1 MRFQTSLVCDADASA
16 AGRRALD
23 ECLEGSSDAT
33 VVDAIRLA
41 TSELIS
47 NAVRHGRLAA
57 GDEIRLTVDL
67 QEDVV
72 RVVVEQP
79 TAADD
84 AVLVQTVDRTGEG
97 GFGLAIVEALTDRW
111 GVSGDAPAYVWFE
124 IRLP

>member
-1 MRFQTSLVCDADASA
+1 MRFQTSLACDADASS

-23 ECLEGSSDAT
+23 QCLEDSSDPG

-57 GDEIRLTVDL
+57 GDEIRLIVDL
-67 QEDVV
+67 QADVV
-72 RVVVEQP
+72 RVIVEQP
-79 TAADD
+79 TAADE
-84 AVLVQTVDRTGEG
+84 AALAAPDRTGEG
-97 GFGLAIVEALTDRW
+97 GFGLGIVEALSDRW
-111 GVSGDAPAYVWFE
+111 GVSGDAPAFVWFE